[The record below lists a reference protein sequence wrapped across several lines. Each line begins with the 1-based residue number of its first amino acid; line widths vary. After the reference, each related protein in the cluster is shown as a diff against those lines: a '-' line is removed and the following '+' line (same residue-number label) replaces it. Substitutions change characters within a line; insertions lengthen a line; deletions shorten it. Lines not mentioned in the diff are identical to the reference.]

1 MPSGSPVSVAENH
14 VEGPRFRRFARRTG
28 NDRFFPTSRILLAA
42 RNVCMDGPARKCYTV
57 VPPRQNKHRT
67 ADLFQIA
74 SKIEIAQVT
83 RDQKVAVL
91 ACHRAIDIVI
101 YRTAASNDLVE
112 IRRVI
117 KQWKRE
123 RSTANCL
130 GLLATTAVAPSPSVL
145 NLFPHFWELILQFP
159 VAVVVIGLP
168 HFGTEKRIDEN

>member
-1 MPSGSPVSVAENH
+1 MTAFFQHYE
-14 VEGPRFRRFARRTG
+14 FCLRRVTFV
-28 NDRFFPTSRILLAA
+28 L
-42 RNVCMDGPARKCYTV
+42 DGPARKCYTV

-91 ACHRAIDIVI
+91 ARHRAIDIVI

-117 KQWKRE
+117 KQWKRGG
-123 RSTANCL
+123 SIANCL
-130 GLLATTAVAPSPSVL
+130 GLFATTAVALSPNVL
-145 NLFPHFWELILQFP
+145 NLFPYFRELILQFP